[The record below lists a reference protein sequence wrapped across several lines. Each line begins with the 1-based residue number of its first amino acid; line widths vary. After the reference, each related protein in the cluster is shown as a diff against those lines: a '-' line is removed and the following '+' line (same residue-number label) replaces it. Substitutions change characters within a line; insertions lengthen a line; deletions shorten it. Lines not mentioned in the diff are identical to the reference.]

1 MIPLDIRTMMVMT
14 ALLALMMAGQLLL
27 ASIQRGNPRGLRLW
41 ALAQASIGLAFG
53 LALPEPRQPLASWLL
68 VGGSALIV
76 LGLALQ
82 WQGLRSFYARPCLWW
97 PILLSL
103 GLALLGNL
111 WFAIIAPNVLHRAIF
126 NSSLMG
132 TWSLLCA
139 HAALRPPDTPPSI
152 AARLTGA
159 AFLGLALL
167 FFVRLLYLL
176 TAAPPDYGLY
186 ARISLNPIMQFLLSV
201 LQMILVSG
209 FMLMVH
215 TRITNDLHH
224 LASSDGLTGAR
235 NRRSLEERFARWHM
249 LEPRKGGILSLL
261 LIDIDHFKH
270 VNDTYGHPAGDA
282 VLCAIARLGQTMLRK
297 HDTFARYGGEEFCV
311 LLPATNETEAAS
323 LAERFR
329 LAVAAHVHPNEDP
342 ALPLTIRIGVACSNE
357 AGKEFAPLLQAADD
371 ALYHAKRNGRNRVVA
386 FSSLP

>member
-27 ASIQRGNPRGLRLW
+27 ASIQQGNPRGLRLW

-53 LALPEPRQPLASWLL
+53 LALPEPRQPLASWLI

-82 WQGLRSFYARPCLWW
+82 WQGLRSFYARPYMWW
-97 PILLSL
+97 PVLLSL

-111 WFAIIAPNVLHRAIF
+111 WFAILAPNVLYRAIF
-126 NSSLMG
+126 NSLLMG
-132 TWSLLCA
+132 TWSLLSA
-139 HAALRPPDTPPSI
+139 HAALRAPAPPSI

-201 LQMILVSG
+201 LQMILVSS

-215 TRITNDLHH
+215 TRITNDLNH

-235 NRRSLEERFARWHM
+235 NRRSLEERFARWQT
-249 LEPRKGGILSLL
+249 LELRKGGILSLL

-329 LAVAAHVHPNEDP
+329 LAVAACVHPNENP
-342 ALPLTIRIGVACSNE
+342 ALPLTISIGVACSNE
-357 AGKEFAPLLQAADD
+357 VGDEFSQLLQAADD